1 LKAMSAGGTVH
12 VIDDDEAVRDSLATL
27 LEAAGLA
34 VSAYGS
40 AGAFL
45 DGIDTAESGCV
56 VTDVQMPEMTGL
68 ELLRRLSDR
77 LPQFPVIVLTGEAD
91 VPTAVEALKNG
102 ALDLIEKP
110 YSAETIVAAVRQAL
124 TQLEARSDRDNRRSE
139 AAERLAALSTRE
151 REVLDGVVKG
161 LSNKEVARDLGI
173 SPRTVEAYRANL
185 MMKMGADSLSELVR
199 MTIAARGEI

>member
-1 LKAMSAGGTVH
+1 MSLGGIVH
-12 VIDDDEAVRDSLATL
+12 VIDDDDAVRDSLTML
-27 LEAAGLA
+27 LDASGFS
-34 VSAYGS
+34 VSAYAS

-45 DGIDTAESGCV
+45 EGLDNAASGCV
-56 VTDVQMPEMTGL
+56 VTDVCMPEISGL
-68 ELLRRLSDR
+68 DLLRRLSDR

-91 VPTAVEALKNG
+91 VPIAVEALKNG

-110 YSAETIVAAVRQAL
+110 YSADTIVAAVRQAL
-124 TQLEARSDRDNRRSE
+124 TQLEVRSDRDSRRSE

-151 REVLDGVVKG
+151 REVLEGVVKG
-161 LSNKEVARDLGI
+161 LSNKEVARELGI

-199 MTIAARGEI
+199 MAIEARNEG

>member
-1 LKAMSAGGTVH
+1 MSAAGTVYI
-12 VIDDDEAVRDSLATL
+12 IDDDEAVRDSLAML
-27 LEAAGLA
+27 LDASGFS
-34 VSAYGS
+34 VTAYAS

-45 DGIDTAESGCV
+45 DELDTALSGCI
-56 VTDVQMPEMTGL
+56 VTDVCMPEISGL
-68 ELLRRLSDR
+68 DLLRRLSDR

-124 TQLEARSDRDNRRSE
+124 SQLEVRTDRDSRRSE
-139 AAERLAALSTRE
+139 AAERMSALSARE
-151 REVLDGVVKG
+151 REVLAGVVKG
-161 LSNKEVARDLGI
+161 LSNKEIARELGI

-185 MMKMGADSLSELVR
+185 MMKMAADSLSDLVR
-199 MTIAARGEI
+199 MAIEAGGEP